1 MKFTKLL
8 PNSCNFRDLI
18 DNNRVYVDKTA
29 LICQIAKDEKGP
41 YFISRPR
48 RFGKSTLI
56 NTFHELF
63 AHGTERFKGLEIEP
77 LWKDKTYKVIHLDF
91 STFREVPSNSS
102 FNKEFMDAFKLSLEE
117 AGIEPTKENIDSP
130 ANLLKKTLDTESE
143 VVLLVDEYDAPLTAV
158 LNDSN
163 EFEDRRKILSNFYM
177 TVKSFQVKFRFIFI
191 TGVTYYAHTSI
202 FSAFNNLTD
211 LTLDSD
217 YGELLGYTSEELE
230 KYFSEYIDN
239 AVVTLNK
246 KFPTER
252 YTHEKVVEELKR
264 NYDGYSFDED
274 CMHHVYNPWSI
285 LNFLKSPH
293 RGFIPYW
300 VVSGGSTPTFLVNY
314 LKQGL
319 EKYNADELQSLLQI
333 DSTVNKVIS
342 KLYPTIDN
350 IAKIDLFAILYQAGY
365 FCIKG
370 VNRKILQIGIPNL
383 EVKRAYS
390 EIMLRLL
397 TNNNDVQEKFTT
409 SLYDVLCENKL
420 DKLKDIFNCFINEL
434 SYETVKNFNE
444 ACFRDVLKLAMLT
457 FNVTAA
463 TEVMGACGRADIT
476 AEAGDYLYVFE
487 LKVTDNS
494 KDIATKLSEAK
505 EQIIKNKY
513 ARRLT
518 DKIVVPLA
526 LVLENNSKSRD
537 KSDTPVCEIVALEK
551 FYKTKNGELVFTVFL
566 KMD

>member
-1 MKFTKLL
+1 MEFTKQL
-8 PNSCNFRDLI
+8 PDTTDFGELI
-18 DNNRVYVDKTA
+18 DNNCIYVDKTA
-29 LICQIAKDEKGP
+29 IINQFASKKGP
-41 YFISRPR
+41 FFISRPR

-56 NTFHELF
+56 NTLHELF
-63 AHGTERFKGLEIEP
+63 AHGLEKFKGLKIEP
-77 LWKDKTYKVIHLDF
+77 LWKDKTYKVLHLDF
-91 STFREVPSNSS
+91 SVFKETPSIGS
-102 FNKEFMDAFKLSLEE
+102 FNNDFMDSLRFSLER
-117 AGIEPTKENIDSP
+117 AGIEPTKEKVDFP
-130 ANLLKKTLDTESE
+130 AKLLEKSIENEDERA

-163 EFEDRRKILSNFYM
+163 EFEDRRKILSNFYF

-191 TGVTYYAHTSI
+191 TGVTYYSHTSI
-202 FSAFNNLTD
+202 FSAFNHLTD

-217 YGELLGYTSEELE
+217 YGALLGYTSDELE
-230 KYFSEYIDN
+230 SYFSEYIDN
-239 AVVTLNK
+239 AVETLNR

-300 VVSGGSTPTFLVNY
+300 VSSGGSTPTFLVNY

-319 EKYNADELQSLLQI
+319 KKYNSNELQSLLGI
-333 DSTVNKVIS
+333 DSTVNKDTDS
-342 KLYPTIDN
+342 LYPSIEN
-350 IAKIDLFAILYQAGY
+350 ISNIDLFAILYQAGY
-365 FCIKG
+365 FCIKSAFDG
-370 VNRKILQIGIPNL
+370 YFKVGIPNL
-383 EVKRAYS
+383 EVKKAYS
-390 EIMLRLL
+390 NLVLNQLTKSQDSKLRFI
-397 TNNNDVQEKFTT
+397 EPFKE
-409 SLYDVLCENKL
+409 VLASGNL
-420 DKLKDIFNCFINEL
+420 DKIKELFNTLINEF
-434 SYETVKNFNE
+434 SYETVKKFNE

-457 FNVTAA
+457 FNVSAS

-476 AEAGDYLYVFE
+476 AEAGKYLYVFE

-494 KDIATKLSEAK
+494 KDIDTKLTEAK

-518 DKIVVPLA
+518 DKTVVPVA
-526 LVLENNSKSRD
+526 LVLENNAKSRD

-551 FYKTKNGELVFTVFL
+551 VEG
-566 KMD
+566 

>member
-1 MKFTKLL
+1 MEFTKQL
-8 PNSCNFRDLI
+8 PDTTDFGELI
-18 DNNRVYVDKTA
+18 DNNCIYVDKTA
-29 LICQIAKDEKGP
+29 IINQFASKKGP
-41 YFISRPR
+41 FFISRPR

-56 NTFHELF
+56 NTLHELF
-63 AHGTERFKGLEIEP
+63 THGLEKFKGLKIEP
-77 LWKDKTYKVIHLDF
+77 LWKDKTYKVLHLDF
-91 STFREVPSNSS
+91 SVFKETPSIGS
-102 FNKEFMDAFKLSLEE
+102 FNNDFMDSLRFSLER
-117 AGIEPTKENIDSP
+117 AGIEPTKEKVDFP
-130 ANLLKKTLDTESE
+130 AKLLEKSIENEDERA

-163 EFEDRRKILSNFYM
+163 EFEDRRKILSNFYF

-191 TGVTYYAHTSI
+191 TGVTYYSHTSI
-202 FSAFNNLTD
+202 FSAFNHLTD

-217 YGELLGYTSEELE
+217 YGALLGYTSDELE
-230 KYFSEYIDN
+230 SYFSEYIDN
-239 AVVTLNK
+239 AVETLNR

-319 EKYNADELQSLLQI
+319 KKYNSNELQSLLGI
-333 DSTVNKVIS
+333 DSTVNKDTDS
-342 KLYPTIDN
+342 LYPSIEN
-350 IAKIDLFAILYQAGY
+350 ISNIDLFAILYQAGY
-365 FCIKG
+365 FCIKSAFDG
-370 VNRKILQIGIPNL
+370 YFKVGIPNL
-383 EVKRAYS
+383 EVKKAYS
-390 EIMLRLL
+390 NLVLNQLTKSQDSKLRFI
-397 TNNNDVQEKFTT
+397 EPFKE
-409 SLYDVLCENKL
+409 VLASGNL
-420 DKLKDIFNCFINEL
+420 DKIKELFNTLINEF
-434 SYETVKNFNE
+434 SYETVKKFNE

-457 FNVTAA
+457 FNVSAS
-463 TEVMGACGRADIT
+463 TEVMGSCGRADIT
-476 AEAGDYLYVFE
+476 AEAGKYLYVFE

-494 KDIATKLSEAK
+494 KDIDTKLAEAK
-505 EQIIKNKY
+505 DQIIKNKY

-518 DKIVVPLA
+518 DKTVVPVA

-551 FYKTKNGELVFTVFL
+551 VSV
-566 KMD
+566 D

>member
-130 ANLLKKTLDTESE
+130 AKLLKKTLDTERE

-158 LNDSN
+158 LNVSN
-163 EFEDRRKILSNFYM
+163 EFEDRRKILSNFYL
-177 TVKSFQVKFRFIFI
+177 TVKSCDGKFRFIFI

-217 YGELLGYTSEELE
+217 YGALLGYTSEELE

-319 EKYNADELQSLLQI
+319 EKYNAGELQSLLQI
-333 DSTVNKVIS
+333 DSTVNKVSS

-370 VNRKILQIGIPNL
+370 ISRKLLKIGIPNL
-383 EVKRAYS
+383 EVKQAYS
-390 EIMLRLL
+390 EILLRLL
-397 TNNNDVQEKFTT
+397 TNNNDVQEKFST
-409 SLYDVLCENKL
+409 SLYDVICENKL
-420 DKLKDIFNCFINEL
+420 DKLKDIFNCFINEF

-444 ACFRDVLKLAMLT
+444 ACFRNVLKLAMLT
-457 FNVTAA
+457 FNVTAS
-463 TEVMGACGRADIT
+463 TEVMGSCGRADIT

-494 KDIATKLSEAK
+494 KDIDTKLTEAK

-518 DKIVVPLA
+518 DKTVVPVA

-551 FYKTKNGELVFTVFL
+551 V
-566 KMD
+566 

>member
-1 MKFTKLL
+1 MEFTKLL
-8 PNSCNFRDLI
+8 PDITDFRELI
-18 DNNRVYVDKTA
+18 DNNCIYVDKTA
-29 LICQIAKDEKGP
+29 EISQFAVKKGP
-41 YFISRPR
+41 FFISRPR
-48 RFGKSTLI
+48 RFVKSTLI
-56 NTFHELF
+56 NTLHELF
-63 AHGTERFKGLEIEP
+63 AHGIEKFKGLEIEP
-77 LWKDKTYKVIHLDF
+77 LWDDKTYKVVHLDF
-91 STFREVPSNSS
+91 SKFKDVPSISS
-102 FNKEFMDAFKLSLEE
+102 FNKDFMDSLRFALERV
-117 AGIEPTKENIDSP
+117 GIEPTKENVDFPSI
-130 ANLLKKTLDTESE
+130 LLEKSIENEDE

-163 EFEDRRKILSNFYM
+163 EFEDRRKILSSFYL
-177 TVKSFQVKFRFIFI
+177 TVKSIQGKFRFIFI

-202 FSAFNNLTD
+202 FSAFNNLKD
-211 LTLDSD
+211 LTLDLR
-217 YGELLGYTSEELE
+217 YGALLGYTSEELE
-230 KYFSEYIDN
+230 SYFGEYIDN
-239 AVVTLNK
+239 AVEVLNK
-246 KFPTER
+246 KYHTER
-252 YTHEKVVEELKR
+252 YTHDVVVSELKR
-264 NYDGYSFDED
+264 NYDGYSFDEEALN
-274 CMHHVYNPWSI
+274 HVYNPWSI
-285 LNFLKSPH
+285 VNFFDAPV

-319 EKYNADELQSLLQI
+319 KKYNSNELQTLLGI
-333 DSTVNKVIS
+333 DSTVNKVS
-342 KLYPTIDN
+342 DKLYTVIDK
-350 IAKIDLFAILYQAGY
+350 IADIDLFAILYQAGY

-383 EVKRAYS
+383 EVKQAYS

-409 SLYDVLCENKL
+409 SLYNVLCENKL

-457 FNVTAA
+457 FNVTAS
-463 TEVMGACGRADIT
+463 TEVMGACGRAYIT

-494 KDIATKLSEAK
+494 KDIGTKLTEAK

-518 DKIVVPLA
+518 DKTVVPVA
-526 LVLENNSKSRD
+526 LVLENNSKS
-537 KSDTPVCEIVALEK
+537 KEKTDTPVCEIVALEK
-551 FYKTKNGELVFTVFL
+551 V
-566 KMD
+566 

>member
-1 MKFTKLL
+1 MEFTKQL
-8 PNSCNFRDLI
+8 PDTTDFGELI
-18 DNNRVYVDKTA
+18 DNNCIYVDKTA
-29 LICQIAKDEKGP
+29 IINQFASKKGP
-41 YFISRPR
+41 FFISRPR

-56 NTFHELF
+56 NTLHELF
-63 AHGTERFKGLEIEP
+63 THGTEKFKGLEIEP
-77 LWKDKTYKVIHLDF
+77 LWKDKTHKVLHLDF
-91 STFREVPSNSS
+91 SIFKEVPSNSS
-102 FNKEFMDAFKLSLEE
+102 FNKEFMDSLKFSLER
-117 AGIEPTKENIDSP
+117 AGIKPTNEKVDFPAKLLEKSIENEDERS
-130 ANLLKKTLDTESE
+130 

-163 EFEDRRKILSNFYM
+163 EFEDRRKILFNFYM

-217 YGELLGYTSEELE
+217 YGALLGYTSEELE

-333 DSTVNKVIS
+333 DSTVNKVSS

-370 VNRKILQIGIPNL
+370 ENRKILQIGIPNL

-518 DKIVVPLA
+518 DKTVVPVA
-526 LVLENNSKSRD
+526 LVLENNSKSRE
-537 KSDTPVCEIVALEK
+537 KTDTPVCEIVALEMV
-551 FYKTKNGELVFTVFL
+551 YV
-566 KMD
+566 D

>member
-163 EFEDRRKILSNFYM
+163 EFEDRRKILSNFYL
-177 TVKSFQVKFRFIFI
+177 TVKSCDGKFRFIFI
-191 TGVTYYAHTSI
+191 TGVTYYSHTSI
-202 FSAFNNLTD
+202 FSAFNNLKD
-211 LTLDSD
+211 LTLDLR
-217 YGELLGYTSEELE
+217 YGALLGYTSEELE
-230 KYFSEYIDN
+230 LYFGEYIDN
-239 AVVTLNK
+239 AVEVLNK
-246 KFPTER
+246 KYHTER
-252 YTHEKVVEELKR
+252 YTHDLVVSELKR
-264 NYDGYSFDED
+264 NYDGYSFDEEALN
-274 CMHHVYNPWSI
+274 HVYNPWSI
-285 LNFLKSPH
+285 VNFFDAPV

-319 EKYNADELQSLLQI
+319 EKYDTDDLQSLLNI
-333 DSTVNKVIS
+333 DSTVNS
-342 KLYPTIDN
+342 AAEYLYP
-350 IAKIDLFAILYQAGY
+350 KIENMANLDLFAILYQAGY
-365 FCIKG
+365 FCIKS
-370 VNRKILQIGIPNL
+370 VVDDIFKVGIPNL
-383 EVKRAYS
+383 EVKKAYS
-390 EIMLRLL
+390 NIVLNEL
-397 TNNNDVQEKFTT
+397 TKTKEAKLKYVEPFKE
-409 SLYDVLCENKL
+409 VLASGNL
-420 DKLKDIFNCFINEL
+420 DKIKELFNTFINEF

-457 FNVTAA
+457 FNVTASA
-463 TEVMGACGRADIT
+463 EVMGACGRADIT

-494 KDIATKLSEAK
+494 KDIDTKLTEAK
-505 EQIIKNKY
+505 DQIIKNKY

-518 DKIVVPLA
+518 DKTVVPVA

-551 FYKTKNGELVFTVFL
+551 VSV
-566 KMD
+566 D

>member
-163 EFEDRRKILSNFYM
+163 EFEDRRKILSNFYL
-177 TVKSFQVKFRFIFI
+177 TVKSCDGKFRFIFI
-191 TGVTYYAHTSI
+191 TGVTYYSHTSI
-202 FSAFNNLTD
+202 FSAFNNLKD
-211 LTLDSD
+211 LTLDLR
-217 YGELLGYTSEELE
+217 YGALLGYTSEELE
-230 KYFSEYIDN
+230 LYFGEYIDN
-239 AVVTLNK
+239 AVEVLNK
-246 KFPTER
+246 KYHTER
-252 YTHEKVVEELKR
+252 YTHDLVVSELKR
-264 NYDGYSFDED
+264 NYDGYSFDEEALN
-274 CMHHVYNPWSI
+274 HVYNPWSI
-285 LNFLKSPH
+285 VNFFDAPV

-319 EKYNADELQSLLQI
+319 EKYNTDDLQSLLNI
-333 DSTVNKVIS
+333 DSTVNS
-342 KLYPTIDN
+342 AAEYLYP
-350 IAKIDLFAILYQAGY
+350 KIENMANLDLFAILYQAGY
-365 FCIKG
+365 FCIKA
-370 VNRKILQIGIPNL
+370 VVDDIFKVGIPNL
-383 EVKRAYS
+383 EVKKAYS
-390 EIMLRLL
+390 NIVLNEL
-397 TNNNDVQEKFTT
+397 TKTKEAKLKYVEPFK
-409 SLYDVLCENKL
+409 DVLASGNL
-420 DKLKDIFNCFINEL
+420 DKIKELFNTFINEF

-457 FNVTAA
+457 FNVTAS

-494 KDIATKLSEAK
+494 KDIDTKLTEAK

-513 ARRLT
+513 TRRLT
-518 DKIVVPLA
+518 DKTVIPVA
-526 LVLENNSKSRD
+526 LVLENNSKSRE

-551 FYKTKNGELVFTVFL
+551 V
-566 KMD
+566 

>member
-130 ANLLKKTLDTESE
+130 AKLLKKTLDTESE

-158 LNDSN
+158 LNVSN
-163 EFEDRRKILSNFYM
+163 EFEDRRKILSNFYL
-177 TVKSFQVKFRFIFI
+177 TVKSCDGKFRFIFI
-191 TGVTYYAHTSI
+191 TGVTYYSHTSI
-202 FSAFNNLTD
+202 FSAFNHLTD

-217 YGELLGYTSEELE
+217 YGALLGYTSDELE
-230 KYFSEYIDN
+230 SYFSEYIDN
-239 AVVTLNK
+239 AVETLNR

-300 VVSGGSTPTFLVNY
+300 VSSGGSTPTFLVNY
-314 LKQGL
+314 LKQKL
-319 EKYNADELQSLLQI
+319 KKYNADELQYLLGI
-333 DSTVNKVIS
+333 DSTVNKDTDS
-342 KLYPTIDN
+342 LYPSIEN
-350 IAKIDLFAILYQAGY
+350 ISNIDLFAILYQAGY
-365 FCIKG
+365 FCIKSAFDG
-370 VNRKILQIGIPNL
+370 YFKVGIPNL
-383 EVKRAYS
+383 EVKKAYS
-390 EIMLRLL
+390 NLVLNQLTKSQDSKLRFI
-397 TNNNDVQEKFTT
+397 EPFKE
-409 SLYDVLCENKL
+409 VLASGNL
-420 DKLKDIFNCFINEL
+420 DKIKELFNTLINEF
-434 SYETVKNFNE
+434 SYETVKKFNE

-457 FNVTAA
+457 FNVSAS
-463 TEVMGACGRADIT
+463 TEVMGSCGRADIT
-476 AEAGDYLYVFE
+476 AEAGKYLYVFE

-494 KDIATKLSEAK
+494 KDIDTKLTEAK
-505 EQIIKNKY
+505 DQIIKNKY

-518 DKIVVPLA
+518 DKTVIPVA
-526 LVLENNSKSRD
+526 LVLENNSKSRE
-537 KSDTPVCEIVALEK
+537 KTDTPVCEIVALEK
-551 FYKTKNGELVFTVFL
+551 V
-566 KMD
+566 

>member
-117 AGIEPTKENIDSP
+117 SGIEPTKENIDSP

-217 YGELLGYTSEELE
+217 YGALLGYTSEELE

-333 DSTVNKVIS
+333 DSTVNKVSS

-370 VNRKILQIGIPNL
+370 VNRKIFQIGIPNL
-383 EVKRAYS
+383 EVKQAYS

-409 SLYDVLCENKL
+409 SLYDILCENNL
-420 DKLKDIFNCFINEL
+420 DKLKNIFNSFINEL

-505 EQIIKNKY
+505 EQIIKNKD

-518 DKIVVPLA
+518 DKTVVPVA
-526 LVLENNSKSRD
+526 LVLENNSKSRE
-537 KSDTPVCEIVALEK
+537 KTDTPVCEIVALEMV
-551 FYKTKNGELVFTVFL
+551 YV
-566 KMD
+566 D

>member
-1 MKFTKLL
+1 MKFTKQL
-8 PNSCNFRDLI
+8 PDTTDFGELI
-18 DNNRVYVDKTA
+18 DNNCIYVDKTA
-29 LICQIAKDEKGP
+29 IINQFASKKGP
-41 YFISRPR
+41 FFISRPR

-56 NTFHELF
+56 NTLHELF
-63 AHGTERFKGLEIEP
+63 SHGLEKFKGLKIEP
-77 LWKDKTYKVIHLDF
+77 LWKDKTYKVLHLDF
-91 STFREVPSNSS
+91 SSYNFLSEIN
-102 FNKEFMDAFKLSLEE
+102 FNDYFYEDLKQEFLSIGL
-117 AGIEPTKENIDSP
+117 KVNDS
-130 ANLLKKTLDTESE
+130 TLDTKIPALLFDNVLKNNPSDQKI
-143 VVLLVDEYDAPLTAV
+143 VLLIDEYDTPLSAV
-158 LNDSN
+158 LNN
-163 EFEDRRKILSNFYM
+163 EKEFIARRDILYSFYS
-177 TVKSFQVKFRFIFI
+177 KLKQYQGRFRFIFI
-191 TGVTYYAHTSI
+191 TGVTYYSHTSI
-202 FSAFNNLTD
+202 FSAFNHLTD

-217 YGELLGYTSEELE
+217 YGALLGYTSDELE
-230 KYFSEYIDN
+230 SYFSEYIDN
-239 AVVTLNK
+239 AVETLNR

-333 DSTVNKVIS
+333 DSTVNKVSS

-370 VNRKILQIGIPNL
+370 ENRKILQIGIPNL

-409 SLYDVLCENKL
+409 SLYDVLCENNL

-434 SYETVKNFNE
+434 SYETVKKFNE

-457 FNVTAA
+457 FNVSAS

-494 KDIATKLSEAK
+494 KDIDTKLTEAK
-505 EQIIKNKY
+505 DQIIKNKY

-518 DKIVVPLA
+518 DKTVVPVA

-551 FYKTKNGELVFTVFL
+551 VSV
-566 KMD
+566 D

>member
-211 LTLDSD
+211 LTLDLR
-217 YGELLGYTSEELE
+217 YGGLLGYTSEELE
-230 KYFSEYIDN
+230 LYFGEYIDN
-239 AVVTLNK
+239 AVEVLNK
-246 KFPTER
+246 KYHTER
-252 YTHEKVVEELKR
+252 YTHDLVVSELKR
-264 NYDGYSFDED
+264 NYDGYSFDEEALN
-274 CMHHVYNPWSI
+274 HVYNPWSI
-285 LNFLKSPH
+285 VNFFDAPV

-319 EKYNADELQSLLQI
+319 EKYNTDDLQSLLNI
-333 DSTVNKVIS
+333 DSTVNS
-342 KLYPTIDN
+342 AAEYLYP
-350 IAKIDLFAILYQAGY
+350 KIENMANLDLFAILYQAGY
-365 FCIKG
+365 FCIKS
-370 VNRKILQIGIPNL
+370 VVDDIFKVGIPNL
-383 EVKRAYS
+383 EVKKAYS
-390 EIMLRLL
+390 NIVLNEL
-397 TNNNDVQEKFTT
+397 TKTKEAKLKYVEPFKE
-409 SLYDVLCENKL
+409 VLASGNL
-420 DKLKDIFNCFINEL
+420 DKIKELFNTFINEF

-494 KDIATKLSEAK
+494 KDIATKLTEAK

-518 DKIVVPLA
+518 DKTVIPVA
-526 LVLENNSKSRD
+526 LVLENNSKSRE
-537 KSDTPVCEIVALEK
+537 KTDTPVCEIVALEK
-551 FYKTKNGELVFTVFL
+551 V
-566 KMD
+566 

>member
-1 MKFTKLL
+1 MEFTKQL
-8 PNSCNFRDLI
+8 PDTTDFGELI
-18 DNNRVYVDKTA
+18 DNNCIYVDKTA
-29 LICQIAKDEKGP
+29 IINQFASKKGP
-41 YFISRPR
+41 FFISRPR

-56 NTFHELF
+56 NTLHELF
-63 AHGTERFKGLEIEP
+63 THGLEKFKGLKIEP
-77 LWKDKTYKVIHLDF
+77 LWKDKTYKVLHLDF
-91 STFREVPSNSS
+91 SVFKETPSIGS
-102 FNKEFMDAFKLSLEE
+102 FNNDFMDSLRFSLER
-117 AGIEPTKENIDSP
+117 AGIEPTKEKVDFP
-130 ANLLKKTLDTESE
+130 AKLLEKSIENEDERA

-163 EFEDRRKILSNFYM
+163 EFEDRRKILSNFYF

-191 TGVTYYAHTSI
+191 TGVTYYSHTSI
-202 FSAFNNLTD
+202 FSAFNHLTD

-217 YGELLGYTSEELE
+217 YGALLGYTSDELE
-230 KYFSEYIDN
+230 SYFSEYIDN
-239 AVVTLNK
+239 AVETLNR

-293 RGFIPYW
+293 RGFISYW
-300 VVSGGSTPTFLVNY
+300 VSSGGSTPTFLVNY

-319 EKYNADELQSLLQI
+319 KKYNSNELQSLLGI
-333 DSTVNKVIS
+333 DSTVNKDTDS
-342 KLYPTIDN
+342 LYPSIEN
-350 IAKIDLFAILYQAGY
+350 ISNIDLFAILYQAGY
-365 FCIKG
+365 FCIKSAFDG
-370 VNRKILQIGIPNL
+370 YFKVGIPNL
-383 EVKRAYS
+383 EVKKAYS
-390 EIMLRLL
+390 NLVLNQLTKSQDSKLRFI
-397 TNNNDVQEKFTT
+397 EPFKE
-409 SLYDVLCENKL
+409 VLASGNL
-420 DKLKDIFNCFINEL
+420 DKIKELFNTLINEF
-434 SYETVKNFNE
+434 SYETVKKFNE

-457 FNVTAA
+457 FNVSAS

-476 AEAGDYLYVFE
+476 AEAGKYLYVFE

-518 DKIVVPLA
+518 DKTVVPVA
-526 LVLENNSKSRD
+526 LVLENNSKSRE
-537 KSDTPVCEIVALEK
+537 KTDTPVCEIVALEMV
-551 FYKTKNGELVFTVFL
+551 YV
-566 KMD
+566 D

>member
-102 FNKEFMDAFKLSLEE
+102 FNKEFVDAFKLSLEE

-217 YGELLGYTSEELE
+217 YGALLGYTSEELE

-333 DSTVNKVIS
+333 DSTVDKVSS

-350 IAKIDLFAILYQAGY
+350 IAKNDLFAILYQAGY

-420 DKLKDIFNCFINEL
+420 DKLKYIFNCFINEL

-457 FNVTAA
+457 FNVSAS

-505 EQIIKNKY
+505 DQIIKNKY

-518 DKIVVPLA
+518 DKTVIPVA
-526 LVLENNSKSRD
+526 LVLENNSKSRE
-537 KSDTPVCEIVALEK
+537 KTDTPVCEIVALEK
-551 FYKTKNGELVFTVFL
+551 V
-566 KMD
+566 

>member
-18 DNNRVYVDKTA
+18 DNNRVYVDKSA

-117 AGIEPTKENIDSP
+117 SGIEPTKENIDSP

-217 YGELLGYTSEELE
+217 YGALLGYTSEELE

-333 DSTVNKVIS
+333 DSTVNKVSS

-370 VNRKILQIGIPNL
+370 ENRKILQIGIPNL

-457 FNVTAA
+457 FNVTAS

-518 DKIVVPLA
+518 DKTVVPVA

-551 FYKTKNGELVFTVFL
+551 V
-566 KMD
+566 

>member
-163 EFEDRRKILSNFYM
+163 EFEDRRKILSNFYL
-177 TVKSFQVKFRFIFI
+177 TVKSCDGKFRFIFI
-191 TGVTYYAHTSI
+191 TGVTYYSHTSI
-202 FSAFNNLTD
+202 FSAFNNLKD
-211 LTLDSD
+211 LTLDLR
-217 YGELLGYTSEELE
+217 YGALLGYTSEELE
-230 KYFSEYIDN
+230 LYFGEYIDN
-239 AVVTLNK
+239 AVEVLNK
-246 KFPTER
+246 KYHTER
-252 YTHEKVVEELKR
+252 YTHDLVVSELKR
-264 NYDGYSFDED
+264 NYDGYSFDEEALN
-274 CMHHVYNPWSI
+274 HVYNPWSI
-285 LNFLKSPH
+285 VNFFDAPV

-319 EKYNADELQSLLQI
+319 EKYNTDDLQSLLNI
-333 DSTVNKVIS
+333 DSTVNS
-342 KLYPTIDN
+342 AAEYLYP
-350 IAKIDLFAILYQAGY
+350 KIENMANLDLFAILYQAGY
-365 FCIKG
+365 FCIKA
-370 VNRKILQIGIPNL
+370 VVDDIFKVGIPNL
-383 EVKRAYS
+383 EVKKAYS
-390 EIMLRLL
+390 NIVLNEL
-397 TNNNDVQEKFTT
+397 TKTKEAKLKYVEPFK
-409 SLYDVLCENKL
+409 DVLASGNL
-420 DKLKDIFNCFINEL
+420 DKIKELFNTFINEF

-494 KDIATKLSEAK
+494 KDIDTKLTEAK

-518 DKIVVPLA
+518 DKTVIPVA
-526 LVLENNSKSRD
+526 LVLENNSKSRE
-537 KSDTPVCEIVALEK
+537 KTDTPVCEIVALEK
-551 FYKTKNGELVFTVFL
+551 V
-566 KMD
+566 

>member
-163 EFEDRRKILSNFYM
+163 EFEDRRKILSNFYL
-177 TVKSFQVKFRFIFI
+177 TVKSCDGKFRFIFI
-191 TGVTYYAHTSI
+191 TGVTYYSHTSI
-202 FSAFNNLTD
+202 FSAFNNLKD
-211 LTLDSD
+211 LTLDLR
-217 YGELLGYTSEELE
+217 YGALLGYTSEELE
-230 KYFSEYIDN
+230 LYFGEYIDN
-239 AVVTLNK
+239 AVEVLNK
-246 KFPTER
+246 KYHTER
-252 YTHEKVVEELKR
+252 YTHDLVVSELKR
-264 NYDGYSFDED
+264 NYDGYSFDEEALN
-274 CMHHVYNPWSI
+274 HVYNPWSI
-285 LNFLKSPH
+285 VNFFDAPV

-319 EKYNADELQSLLQI
+319 EKYNTDDLQSLLNI
-333 DSTVNKVIS
+333 DSTVNS
-342 KLYPTIDN
+342 AAEYLYP
-350 IAKIDLFAILYQAGY
+350 KIENMANLDLFAILYQAGY
-365 FCIKG
+365 FCIKA
-370 VNRKILQIGIPNL
+370 VVDDIFKVGIPNL
-383 EVKRAYS
+383 EVKKAYS
-390 EIMLRLL
+390 NIVLNEL
-397 TNNNDVQEKFTT
+397 TKTKEA
-409 SLYDVLCENKL
+409 
-420 DKLKDIFNCFINEL
+420 KLKYVEPFKEVLASGNLDRIKELFNTFINEF

-494 KDIATKLSEAK
+494 KDIDTKLNDAK

-518 DKIVVPLA
+518 DKTVIPVA
-526 LVLENNSKSRD
+526 LVLENNSKSRE

-551 FYKTKNGELVFTVFL
+551 V
-566 KMD
+566 

>member
-117 AGIEPTKENIDSP
+117 SGIEPTKENIDSP

-191 TGVTYYAHTSI
+191 TGVTYYSHTSI
-202 FSAFNNLTD
+202 FSAFNHLTD

-217 YGELLGYTSEELE
+217 YGALLGYTSEELE

-333 DSTVNKVIS
+333 DSTVDKVSS

-494 KDIATKLSEAK
+494 KDIATKLNEAK
-505 EQIIKNKY
+505 AQIIKNKY

-551 FYKTKNGELVFTVFL
+551 V
-566 KMD
+566 

>member
-130 ANLLKKTLDTESE
+130 AKLLKKTLDTESE

-163 EFEDRRKILSNFYM
+163 EFEDRRKILSNFYL
-177 TVKSFQVKFRFIFI
+177 TVKSCDGKFRFIFI
-191 TGVTYYAHTSI
+191 TGVTYYSHTSI
-202 FSAFNNLTD
+202 FSAFNNLKD
-211 LTLDSD
+211 LTLDLR
-217 YGELLGYTSEELE
+217 YGALLGYTSEELE
-230 KYFSEYIDN
+230 LYFGEYIDN
-239 AVVTLNK
+239 AVEVLNK
-246 KFPTER
+246 KYHTER
-252 YTHEKVVEELKR
+252 YTHDLVVSELKR
-264 NYDGYSFDED
+264 NYDGYSFDEEALN
-274 CMHHVYNPWSI
+274 HVYNPWSI
-285 LNFLKSPH
+285 VNFFDAPV

-319 EKYNADELQSLLQI
+319 EKYNTDDLQSLLNI
-333 DSTVNKVIS
+333 DSTVNS
-342 KLYPTIDN
+342 AAEYLYP
-350 IAKIDLFAILYQAGY
+350 KIENMANLDLFAILYQAGY
-365 FCIKG
+365 FCIKA
-370 VNRKILQIGIPNL
+370 VVDDIFKVGIPNL
-383 EVKRAYS
+383 EVKKAYS
-390 EIMLRLL
+390 NIVLNEL
-397 TNNNDVQEKFTT
+397 TKTKEAKLKYVEPFK
-409 SLYDVLCENKL
+409 DVLASGNL
-420 DKLKDIFNCFINEL
+420 DKIKELFNTFINEF

-444 ACFRDVLKLAMLT
+444 ACFRGVLKLAMLT
-457 FNVTAA
+457 FNVSAS

-494 KDIATKLSEAK
+494 KDIDTKLSEAK

-518 DKIVVPLA
+518 DKTVIPVA
-526 LVLENNSKSRD
+526 LVLENNSKSRE
-537 KSDTPVCEIVALEK
+537 KSDTPVCEIVTLEK
-551 FYKTKNGELVFTVFL
+551 V
-566 KMD
+566 

>member
-1 MKFTKLL
+1 MEFTKLL
-8 PNSCNFRDLI
+8 PDTTDFRELI
-18 DNNRVYVDKTA
+18 DNNCIYVDKTA
-29 LICQIAKDEKGP
+29 EISQFAVKKGP
-41 YFISRPR
+41 FFISRPR

-56 NTFHELF
+56 NTLHELF
-63 AHGTERFKGLEIEP
+63 AHGIEKFKGLEIEP
-77 LWKDKTYKVIHLDF
+77 LWDDKTYKVVHLDF
-91 STFREVPSNSS
+91 SKFKDVPSSSS
-102 FNKEFMDAFKLSLEE
+102 FNKDFMDSLRFSLQR
-117 AGIEPTKENIDSP
+117 AGIEPTKEKVDFP
-130 ANLLKKTLDTESE
+130 AKLLEKSIENEDEKA

-163 EFEDRRKILSNFYM
+163 EFEDRRKILFNFYM

-217 YGELLGYTSEELE
+217 YGALLGYTSEELE

-333 DSTVNKVIS
+333 DSTVNKVSS

-370 VNRKILQIGIPNL
+370 ENRKILQIGIPNL

-518 DKIVVPLA
+518 DKTVVPVA
-526 LVLENNSKSRD
+526 LVLENNSKSRE
-537 KSDTPVCEIVALEK
+537 KTDTPVCEIVALEMV
-551 FYKTKNGELVFTVFL
+551 YV
-566 KMD
+566 D

>member
-1 MKFTKLL
+1 MEFTKQL
-8 PNSCNFRDLI
+8 PDTTDFGELI
-18 DNNRVYVDKTA
+18 DNNCIYVDKTA
-29 LICQIAKDEKGP
+29 IINQFASKKGP
-41 YFISRPR
+41 FFISRPR

-56 NTFHELF
+56 NTLHELF
-63 AHGTERFKGLEIEP
+63 THGLEKFKGLKIEP
-77 LWKDKTYKVIHLDF
+77 LWKDKTYKVLHLDF
-91 STFREVPSNSS
+91 SVFKETPSIGS
-102 FNKEFMDAFKLSLEE
+102 FNNDFMDSLRFSLER
-117 AGIEPTKENIDSP
+117 AGIEPTKEKVDFP
-130 ANLLKKTLDTESE
+130 AKLLEKSIENEDERA

-163 EFEDRRKILSNFYM
+163 EFEDRRKILSNFYF

-191 TGVTYYAHTSI
+191 TGVTYYSHTSI
-202 FSAFNNLTD
+202 FSAFNHLTD

-217 YGELLGYTSEELE
+217 YGALLGYTSDELE
-230 KYFSEYIDN
+230 SYFSEYIDN
-239 AVVTLNK
+239 AVETLNR

-300 VVSGGSTPTFLVNY
+300 VSSGGSTPTFLVNY

-319 EKYNADELQSLLQI
+319 KKYNSNELQSLLGI
-333 DSTVNKVIS
+333 DSTVNKDTDS
-342 KLYPTIDN
+342 LYPSIEN
-350 IAKIDLFAILYQAGY
+350 ISNIDLFAILYQAGY
-365 FCIKG
+365 FCIKSAFDG
-370 VNRKILQIGIPNL
+370 YFKVGIPNL
-383 EVKRAYS
+383 EVKKAYS
-390 EIMLRLL
+390 NLVLNQLTKSQDSKLRFI
-397 TNNNDVQEKFTT
+397 EPFKE
-409 SLYDVLCENKL
+409 VLASGNL
-420 DKLKDIFNCFINEL
+420 DKIKELFNTLINEF
-434 SYETVKNFNE
+434 SYETVKKFNE

-457 FNVTAA
+457 FNVSAS
-463 TEVMGACGRADIT
+463 TEVMGSCGRADIT
-476 AEAGDYLYVFE
+476 AEAGKYLYVFE

-494 KDIATKLSEAK
+494 KDIDTKLTEAK
-505 EQIIKNKY
+505 DQIIKNKY

-518 DKIVVPLA
+518 DKTVVPVA

-551 FYKTKNGELVFTVFL
+551 VSV
-566 KMD
+566 D

>member
-1 MKFTKLL
+1 MEFTKQL
-8 PNSCNFRDLI
+8 PDTTDFGELI
-18 DNNRVYVDKTA
+18 DNNCIYVDKTA
-29 LICQIAKDEKGP
+29 IINQFASKKGP
-41 YFISRPR
+41 FFISRPR

-56 NTFHELF
+56 NTLHELF
-63 AHGTERFKGLEIEP
+63 AHGIEKFKGLVIEP
-77 LWKDKTYKVIHLDF
+77 LWKDKTYKVLHLDF
-91 STFREVPSNSS
+91 SLFKETPSNGS
-102 FNKEFMDAFKLSLEE
+102 FNKDFMDSLRFSLQR
-117 AGIEPTKENIDSP
+117 AGIEPTKEKVDFP
-130 ANLLKKTLDTESE
+130 AKLLEKSIENEDERA

-158 LNDSN
+158 LNDSS
-163 EFEDRRKILSNFYM
+163 EFEDRRKILFNFYM

-191 TGVTYYAHTSI
+191 TGVTYYSHTSI
-202 FSAFNNLTD
+202 FSAFNHLTD

-217 YGELLGYTSEELE
+217 YGALLGYTSDELE
-230 KYFSEYIDN
+230 SYFSEYIDN
-239 AVVTLNK
+239 AVETLNK

-300 VVSGGSTPTFLVNY
+300 VSSGGSTPTFLVNY

-319 EKYNADELQSLLQI
+319 KKYNSNELQSLLGI
-333 DSTVNKVIS
+333 DSTVNKDTDS
-342 KLYPTIDN
+342 LYPSIEN
-350 IAKIDLFAILYQAGY
+350 ISNIDLFAILYQAGY
-365 FCIKG
+365 FCIKSAFDG
-370 VNRKILQIGIPNL
+370 YFKVGIPNL
-383 EVKRAYS
+383 EVKKAYS
-390 EIMLRLL
+390 NLVLNQLTKSQDSKLRFI
-397 TNNNDVQEKFTT
+397 EPFKE
-409 SLYDVLCENKL
+409 VLASGNL
-420 DKLKDIFNCFINEL
+420 DKIKELFNTLINEF
-434 SYETVKNFNE
+434 SYETVKKFNE

-513 ARRLT
+513 TRRLT
-518 DKIVVPLA
+518 DKTVVPVA
-526 LVLENNSKSRD
+526 LVLENNSKSRE
-537 KSDTPVCEIVALEK
+537 KSDIPVCEIVALEK
-551 FYKTKNGELVFTVFL
+551 VEG
-566 KMD
+566 

>member
-163 EFEDRRKILSNFYM
+163 EFEDRRKILSNFYL
-177 TVKSFQVKFRFIFI
+177 TVKSCDGKFRFIFI
-191 TGVTYYAHTSI
+191 TGVTYYSHTSI
-202 FSAFNNLTD
+202 FSAFNNLKD
-211 LTLDSD
+211 LTLDLR
-217 YGELLGYTSEELE
+217 YGALLGYTSEELE
-230 KYFSEYIDN
+230 LYFGEYIDN
-239 AVVTLNK
+239 AVEVLNK
-246 KFPTER
+246 KYHTER
-252 YTHEKVVEELKR
+252 YTHDLVVSELKR
-264 NYDGYSFDED
+264 NYDGYSFDEEALN
-274 CMHHVYNPWSI
+274 HVYNPWSI
-285 LNFLKSPH
+285 VNFFDAPV

-319 EKYNADELQSLLQI
+319 EKYNTDDLQSLLNI
-333 DSTVNKVIS
+333 DSTVNS
-342 KLYPTIDN
+342 AAEYLYP
-350 IAKIDLFAILYQAGY
+350 KIENMANLDLFAILYQAGY
-365 FCIKG
+365 FCIKA
-370 VNRKILQIGIPNL
+370 VVDDIFKVGIPNL
-383 EVKRAYS
+383 EVKKAYS
-390 EIMLRLL
+390 NIVLNEL
-397 TNNNDVQEKFTT
+397 TKTKEAKLKYVEPFK
-409 SLYDVLCENKL
+409 DVLASGNL
-420 DKLKDIFNCFINEL
+420 DKIKELFNTFINEF

-494 KDIATKLSEAK
+494 KDIATKLTEAK

-513 ARRLT
+513 TRRLT
-518 DKIVVPLA
+518 DKTVIPVA
-526 LVLENNSKSRD
+526 LVLENNSKSRE
-537 KSDTPVCEIVALEK
+537 KTDTPVCEIVALEK
-551 FYKTKNGELVFTVFL
+551 V
-566 KMD
+566 

>member
-1 MKFTKLL
+1 MEFTKLL
-8 PNSCNFRDLI
+8 PDTTDFRELI
-18 DNNRVYVDKTA
+18 DNNCIYVDKTA
-29 LICQIAKDEKGP
+29 EISQFAVKKGP
-41 YFISRPR
+41 FFISRPR

-56 NTFHELF
+56 NTLHELF
-63 AHGTERFKGLEIEP
+63 AHGIEKFKGLEIEP
-77 LWKDKTYKVIHLDF
+77 LWDDKTYKVVHLDF
-91 STFREVPSNSS
+91 SKFKDVPSSSS
-102 FNKEFMDAFKLSLEE
+102 FNKDFMDSLRFSLQR
-117 AGIEPTKENIDSP
+117 AGIEPTKEQVDFP
-130 ANLLKKTLDTESE
+130 AKLLEKSIENEDDGA

-163 EFEDRRKILSNFYM
+163 EFEDRRKILSNFYL
-177 TVKSFQVKFRFIFI
+177 TVKSFDGKFRFIFV
-191 TGVTYYAHTSI
+191 TGVTYYSHTSI
-202 FSAFNNLTD
+202 FSAFNNLKD
-211 LTLDSD
+211 LTLDLR
-217 YGELLGYTSEELE
+217 YGALLGYTSEELE
-230 KYFSEYIDN
+230 LYFCEYIDN
-239 AVVTLNK
+239 AVEVLNK
-246 KFPTER
+246 KYHTER
-252 YTHEKVVEELKR
+252 YTHDVVVSELKR
-264 NYDGYSFDED
+264 NYDGYSFDEEALN
-274 CMHHVYNPWSI
+274 HVYNPWSI
-285 LNFLKSPH
+285 VNFFDAPV

-300 VVSGGSTPTFLVNY
+300 VSSGGATPTFLVNY

-333 DSTVNKVIS
+333 DSTVNKVSS

-409 SLYDVLCENKL
+409 SLYDVLCENNL

-434 SYETVKNFNE
+434 SYETVKKFNE

-457 FNVTAA
+457 FNVSAS

-476 AEAGDYLYVFE
+476 TEAGDYLYVFE

-494 KDIATKLSEAK
+494 KDIATKLTEAK

-513 ARRLT
+513 TRRLT
-518 DKIVVPLA
+518 DKTVIPVA
-526 LVLENNSKSRD
+526 LVLENNSKSRG

-551 FYKTKNGELVFTVFL
+551 VSV
-566 KMD
+566 D

>member
-1 MKFTKLL
+1 MEFTKQL
-8 PNSCNFRDLI
+8 PDTTDFGELI
-18 DNNRVYVDKTA
+18 DNNCIYVDKTA
-29 LICQIAKDEKGP
+29 IINQFASKKGP
-41 YFISRPR
+41 FFISRPR

-56 NTFHELF
+56 NTLHELF
-63 AHGTERFKGLEIEP
+63 THGLEKFKGLKIEP
-77 LWKDKTYKVIHLDF
+77 LWKDKTYKVLHLDF
-91 STFREVPSNSS
+91 SVFKETPSIGS
-102 FNKEFMDAFKLSLEE
+102 FNNDFMDSLRFSLER
-117 AGIEPTKENIDSP
+117 AGIEPTKEKVDFP
-130 ANLLKKTLDTESE
+130 AKLLEKSIENEDERA

-163 EFEDRRKILSNFYM
+163 EFEDRRKILSNFYF

-191 TGVTYYAHTSI
+191 TGVTYYSHTSI
-202 FSAFNNLTD
+202 FSAFNHLTD

-217 YGELLGYTSEELE
+217 YGALLGYTSDELE
-230 KYFSEYIDN
+230 SYFSEYIDN
-239 AVVTLNK
+239 AVETLNR

-300 VVSGGSTPTFLVNY
+300 VSSGGSTPTFLVNY

-319 EKYNADELQSLLQI
+319 KKYNSNELQSLLGI
-333 DSTVNKVIS
+333 DSTVNKDTDS
-342 KLYPTIDN
+342 LYPSIEN
-350 IAKIDLFAILYQAGY
+350 ISNIDLFAILYQAGY
-365 FCIKG
+365 FCIKSAFDG
-370 VNRKILQIGIPNL
+370 YFKVGIPNL
-383 EVKRAYS
+383 EVKKAYS
-390 EIMLRLL
+390 NLVLNQLTKSQDSKLRFI
-397 TNNNDVQEKFTT
+397 EPFKE
-409 SLYDVLCENKL
+409 VLASGNL
-420 DKLKDIFNCFINEL
+420 DKIKELFNTLINEF
-434 SYETVKNFNE
+434 SYETVKKFNE

-457 FNVTAA
+457 FNVSAS

-494 KDIATKLSEAK
+494 KDIDTKLTEAK
-505 EQIIKNKY
+505 DQIIKNKY

-518 DKIVVPLA
+518 DKTVVPVA

-551 FYKTKNGELVFTVFL
+551 VSV
-566 KMD
+566 D

>member
-217 YGELLGYTSEELE
+217 YGALLGYTSEELE

-333 DSTVNKVIS
+333 DSTVDKVSS

-370 VNRKILQIGIPNL
+370 VNRKIFQIGIPNL
-383 EVKRAYS
+383 EVKQAYS

-397 TNNNDVQEKFTT
+397 TNNNDVQEKFST
-409 SLYDVLCENKL
+409 SLYDVLCENNL

-434 SYETVKNFNE
+434 SYETVKKFNE

-457 FNVTAA
+457 FNVTAS

-494 KDIATKLSEAK
+494 KDIATKLTEAK

-513 ARRLT
+513 TRRLT
-518 DKIVVPLA
+518 DKTVIPVA
-526 LVLENNSKSRD
+526 LVLENNSKSRE
-537 KSDTPVCEIVALEK
+537 KTDTPVCEIVALEK
-551 FYKTKNGELVFTVFL
+551 V
-566 KMD
+566 

>member
-1 MKFTKLL
+1 MEFTKQL
-8 PNSCNFRDLI
+8 PDTTDFGELI
-18 DNNRVYVDKTA
+18 DNNCIYVDKTA
-29 LICQIAKDEKGP
+29 IINQFASKKGP
-41 YFISRPR
+41 FFISRPR

-56 NTFHELF
+56 NTLHELF
-63 AHGTERFKGLEIEP
+63 AHGLEKFKGLKIEP
-77 LWKDKTYKVIHLDF
+77 LWKDKTYKVLHLDF
-91 STFREVPSNSS
+91 SVFKETPSIGS
-102 FNKEFMDAFKLSLEE
+102 FNNDFMDSLRFSLER
-117 AGIEPTKENIDSP
+117 AGIEPTKEKVDFP
-130 ANLLKKTLDTESE
+130 AKLLEKSIENEDERA

-163 EFEDRRKILSNFYM
+163 EFEDRRKILSNFYF

-191 TGVTYYAHTSI
+191 TGVTYYSHTSI
-202 FSAFNNLTD
+202 FSAFNHLTD

-217 YGELLGYTSEELE
+217 YGALLGYTSDELE
-230 KYFSEYIDN
+230 SYFSEYIDN
-239 AVVTLNK
+239 AVETLNR

-300 VVSGGSTPTFLVNY
+300 VSSGGSTPTFLVNY

-319 EKYNADELQSLLQI
+319 KKYNSNELQSLLSI
-333 DSTVNKVIS
+333 DSTVNKDTDS
-342 KLYPTIDN
+342 LYPSIEN
-350 IAKIDLFAILYQAGY
+350 IANIDLFAILYQAGY
-365 FCIKG
+365 FCIKTAEDG
-370 VNRKILQIGIPNL
+370 YFKVGIPNL
-383 EVKRAYS
+383 EVKKAYS
-390 EIMLRLL
+390 NLLLNQLTRTQDTKLRFI
-397 TNNNDVQEKFTT
+397 EPFKE
-409 SLYDVLCENKL
+409 VLASGNLGKIKEL
-420 DKLKDIFNCFINEL
+420 FNTFINEF

-457 FNVTAA
+457 FNVTAS
-463 TEVMGACGRADIT
+463 TEVMGSCGRADIT

-513 ARRLT
+513 TRRLT
-518 DKIVVPLA
+518 DKTVVPVA
-526 LVLENNSKSRD
+526 LVLENNSKRREKTD
-537 KSDTPVCEIVALEK
+537 IPVCEIVALEK
-551 FYKTKNGELVFTVFL
+551 VEG
-566 KMD
+566 

>member
-211 LTLDSD
+211 LTLDLR
-217 YGELLGYTSEELE
+217 YGALLGYTSEELE

-239 AVVTLNK
+239 AVEVLNK
-246 KFPTER
+246 KYHTER
-252 YTHEKVVEELKR
+252 YTHDLVVSELKR
-264 NYDGYSFDED
+264 NYDGYSFDEEALN
-274 CMHHVYNPWSI
+274 HVYNPWSI
-285 LNFLKSPH
+285 VNFFDAPV

-319 EKYNADELQSLLQI
+319 EKYNTDDLQSLLNI
-333 DSTVNKVIS
+333 DSTVNS
-342 KLYPTIDN
+342 AAEYLYP
-350 IAKIDLFAILYQAGY
+350 KIENMANLDLFAILYQAGY
-365 FCIKG
+365 FCIKA
-370 VNRKILQIGIPNL
+370 VVDDIFKVGIPNL
-383 EVKRAYS
+383 EVKKAYS
-390 EIMLRLL
+390 NIVLNEL
-397 TNNNDVQEKFTT
+397 TKTKEAKLKYVEPFKE
-409 SLYDVLCENKL
+409 VLASGNL
-420 DKLKDIFNCFINEL
+420 DKIKELFNTFINEF

-457 FNVTAA
+457 FNVTAS

-494 KDIATKLSEAK
+494 KDIDTKLSEAK

-518 DKIVVPLA
+518 DKTVIPVA
-526 LVLENNSKSRD
+526 LVLENNSKSRE
-537 KSDTPVCEIVALEK
+537 KSDTQVCEIVALEK
-551 FYKTKNGELVFTVFL
+551 V
-566 KMD
+566 